1 MASVQPTIATTS
13 AAILPFPREVKGE
26 GRAAA
31 ARPILLSPPQLSGR
45 ELECLAATLDSG
57 WIAPAGP
64 TLTAFEGALAEA
76 VRQPEVLALNSG
88 TAALHLA
95 YRVLGVAPGDE
106 VWTTTLTFIATIAPA
121 VQMGAVPRFLD
132 VCPQSWT
139 LDPARL
145 GRELSAAA
153 RRGRLPRVVVPADLF
168 GQPADIPAIQAVCR
182 RWGVPVLSDS
192 ACALGAT
199 QHGRPAGHGAAL
211 VVLSF
216 NGNKIITTGGG
227 GALAG
232 ADPALMARARHL
244 AHQAREAAAHYQHET
259 TGHNYAMGSMT
270 AAMGLAQLPE
280 LQHRVAA
287 RRAIFARY
295 HAALSHLPGIS
306 FMPEPGWAQA
316 SRWLT
321 ALVVDPRGFGTDREA
336 IRMALAAQGIE
347 SRPVWKPMHLQPAF
361 RDAPRAGGALAVR
374 LFEGGLCLP
383 SGSALSLSEQARVI
397 EVILGVA
404 RRG

>member
-1 MASVQPTIATTS
+1 MVPLHPAVIVPSAT
-13 AAILPFPREVKGE
+13 ILPFPRES
-26 GRAAA
+26 RATTH
-31 ARPILLSPPQLSGR
+31 PILLSPPELSGM
-45 ELECLAATLDSG
+45 ELDSVARTLSSG
-57 WIAPAGP
+57 WLAPAGP
-64 TLTAFEGALAEA
+64 TLASFERAIAQTMQAQEG
-76 VRQPEVLALNSG
+76 LALLSG
-88 TAALHLA
+88 SAALHLA

-132 VCPQSWT
+132 VCPESWT

-145 GRELSAAA
+145 KRELSAAA

-168 GQPADIPAIQAVCR
+168 GQPSDMPAIRAACA

-199 QHGRPAGHGAAL
+199 QHGRPAGAGADLTAM
-211 VVLSF
+211 SF
-216 NGNKIITTGGG
+216 NGNKIITAGGG
-227 GALAG
+227 GALVG
-232 ADPALMARARHL
+232 EPDLLARARHL
-244 AHQAREAAAHYQHET
+244 AHQAREVAAHYQHET
-259 TGHNYAMGSMT
+259 TGHNYAMSSVT
-270 AAMGLAQLPE
+270 AAIGLAQLPDLE
-280 LQHRVAA
+280 RRVAV

-295 HAALSHLPGIS
+295 EAALGHLPGIS
-306 FMPEPGWAQA
+306 FMPEPAWARS

-321 ALVVDPRGFGTDREA
+321 AMLVEPRHFGADREL

-361 RDAPRAGGALAVR
+361 RDAPRSGGAFAAG
-374 LFEGGLCLP
+374 LFEHGLCLP
-383 SGSALSLSEQARVI
+383 SGSGMTVSQQARVI
-397 EVILGVA
+397 EAILGVA